1 MNFSARDTRRQVIL
15 AAAARVLAAR
25 EAAGMAD
32 IAAEAGIAR
41 GTLYRY
47 YPSRES
53 LLRALVV
60 AASVEAGRRLAE
72 ANLDQVPV
80 DEALARATRALVAV
94 GEHFIVLLRER
105 RPPEPGFAAPLVA
118 LLERGREGGHIRVD
132 LPLATLVESLLVL
145 IGACVRTGS
154 AAGMGLEDTSAMALG
169 IFLTGAR
176 PAAD

>member
-1 MNFSARDTRRQVIL
+1 MTLSARDTRRRGIL

-25 EAAGMAD
+25 EAVGMAEV
-32 IAAEAGIAR
+32 AAAAGIAR

-47 YPSRES
+47 FPSRES
-53 LLRALVV
+53 LLRALE
-60 AASVEAGRRLAE
+60 EAGRRLAE

-94 GEHFIVLLRER
+94 GEDFIVLLRER

-118 LLERGREGGHIRVD
+118 LLERGREGGQIRGD

-145 IGACVRTGS
+145 IGACVRTGR
-154 AAGMGLEDTSAMALG
+154 AAGMGSEDMSSIALG
-169 IFLTGAR
+169 LFLTGAR
-176 PAAD
+176 PVAD